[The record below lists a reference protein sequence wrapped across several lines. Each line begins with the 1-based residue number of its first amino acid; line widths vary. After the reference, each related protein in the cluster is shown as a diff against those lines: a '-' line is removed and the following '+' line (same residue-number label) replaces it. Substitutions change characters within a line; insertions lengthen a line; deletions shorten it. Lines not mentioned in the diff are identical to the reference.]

1 MRNEIKNIASRIRE
15 LRIAKRI
22 KQSELDEKAGL
33 PRSSISKIENGKR
46 EATAAELVRI
56 AKSLGM
62 TLDILVANE
71 DAFVYQEEIKV
82 IEALREL
89 PFEDYQRI
97 VGQIEAQVY
106 FSAKDA
112 SIHLKRHLESL
123 VNTLISLRQEDRRPR
138 SKFKEKQRV
147 RTDERR
153 IG

>member
-1 MRNEIKNIASRIRE
+1 MQHETKIIASRIRE
-15 LRIAKRI
+15 LRIAKQM
-22 KQSELDEKAGL
+22 KQSELDKKAGL

-46 EATAAELVRI
+46 EATAVELVRI

-112 SIHLKRHLESL
+112 ALPLKKHLEGL
-123 VNTLISLRQEDRRPR
+123 VSTLISLKQVDRRPR
-138 SKFKEKQRV
+138 SKYKEKQRV
-147 RTDERR
+147 RTQERR
-153 IG
+153 IS